1 MQSRFPLKYQ
11 ETSVTRQGTDREDF
25 GVATAELDPRSRLQ
39 AQATATDSR
48 AASQSASWAL
58 GSGAPPRGQ
67 ALRAAGGRQRAA
79 PTKGTRRPLQAAGGN
94 TPVASSSLA
103 LPASFSGYIFFF
115 FLLPPRVTASDFR
128 SSPPLPGVSVSSP
141 GGCQ

>member
-103 LPASFSGYIFFF
+103 LPASFSGYIFFSA
-115 FLLPPRVTASDFR
+115 PS
-128 SSPPLPGVSVSSP
+128 
-141 GGCQ
+141 